1 MLACRQPKGGS
12 QIVFRISVLPD
23 RCAAAQCA
31 VSVVTP
37 ILSTRLSNHLRLLE
51 VYMTDESSK
60 ISRREFT
67 ALSLAAGVTAAAR
80 ASAAAA
86 ADMVET
92 DVAVKTAAGVTE
104 AALIHPKG
112 KGQWPGVI
120 LFVDIFGLRPTM
132 REMAKRLAAN
142 GYSVLVPNP
151 YYRTTKAPGL
161 SITLDFTN
169 QDDLAKI
176 AAVRKPL
183 TDEAVM
189 SDTTAYVKFLD
200 AQAMVNK
207 KAKMGVFGYCM
218 GGPMTMQAA
227 AANPG
232 RVGAGAS
239 FHGGGLVTDK
249 PDSPH
254 LKVPQMKAQFYFAIA
269 TNDDQRQP
277 DAKIKL
283 DEAFKAAKL
292 IEKQE
297 VYEGCNHGWCV
308 KDMPNG
314 ADGKPLYNEAGA
326 EKAWGELV
334 TLYKRAAV

>member
-1 MLACRQPKGGS
+1 
-12 QIVFRISVLPD
+12 
-23 RCAAAQCA
+23 
-31 VSVVTP
+31 
-37 ILSTRLSNHLRLLE
+37 
-51 VYMTDESSK
+51 MTDESNT

-67 ALSLAAGVTAAAR
+67 ALSLAAGVTVAAGAH
-80 ASAAAA
+80 AAVAEVI
-86 ADMVET
+86 DT
-92 DVAVKTAAGVTE
+92 DVEVKTADGTTE

-120 LFVDIFGLRPTM
+120 LFVDVFGLRPTM
-132 REMAKRLAAN
+132 RDMAKRLAAN
-142 GYSVLVPNP
+142 GYTVLVPNP

-161 SITLDFTN
+161 PSTLDFTN
-169 QDDLAKI
+169 KDDLAKI
-176 AAVRKPL
+176 SAVRKPL

-200 AQAMVNK
+200 AQSMVNK

-269 TNDDQRQP
+269 ANDDQRQP
-277 DAKIKL
+277 DAKTKL
-283 DEAFKAAKL
+283 AEAFKAANLTQTQK
-292 IEKQE
+292 

-314 ADGKPLYNEAGA
+314 PDGKPLYNEAGA
-326 EKAWGELV
+326 EEAWGQLV
-334 TLYKRAAV
+334 ALYKRAAV